1 MLRVLLLEDE
11 ALLLL
16 TLASSLP
23 DDTMMVVGAFESAKS
38 AVAAAAETPFDV
50 LVTDLDLGD
59 GLGPNGIVVANV
71 VRRANPAVG
80 IVLLTSYADPRL
92 IGTTLT
98 QVPAGTEYVRKQD
111 VRDINVLRAVI
122 RRAAY
127 GSSDATPD
135 LPAVALTDL
144 QIETMRLIAQ
154 GLSNAEIARQRVV
167 TERAVEMSIGR
178 IVRSLGYTNDSSL
191 NTRALIIRAYFELTG
206 SSSAHGKIPS

>member
-11 ALLLL
+11 ALLLM

-23 DDTMMVVGAFESAKS
+23 DETMMVAGAFGDAKS

-59 GLGPNGIVVANV
+59 GLGPNGIVIANV

-111 VRDINVLRAVI
+111 VRDIKVLRTVI

-127 GSSDATPD
+127 GSTHITPEV
-135 LPAVALTDL
+135 PAVALTDL
-144 QIETMRLIAQ
+144 QSETMRLIAQ

-167 TERAVEMSIGR
+167 TERAVETSISR
-178 IVRSLGYTNDSSL
+178 IVRSLGYTNSSSL
-191 NTRALIIRAYFELTG
+191 NTRALIIRAYYEMTG
-206 SSSAHGKIPS
+206 GNSARSTISS